1 MCMLCLGLVSTVLF
15 LQFVKRLSGIIAHMN
30 ADLSGGFA
38 ARIYVAC
45 LDLEI

>member
-15 LQFVKRLSGIIAHMN
+15 LQFVKRFSIIAHMN